1 MRYRAVTTIVAAVTL
16 AAAGCGGS
24 SGHGTSS
31 NATTQENVQSNVQ
44 PQPPAPRHGT
54 TRHPQPAG
62 SGAAPQRCPA
72 GTAASSAGCTPVQV
86 QPRYTSPARTPTPR
100 ANTPQGRAQAQQSPD
115 CQNNPPP
122 PGYKGPL
129 QC

>member
-1 MRYRAVTTIVAAVTL
+1 MRYRAVTTFAAAATL

-24 SGHGTSS
+24 SGHATSS

-44 PQPPAPRHGT
+44 PQPPRPRHAT
-54 TRHPQPAG
+54 THHAQPPT
-62 SGAAPQRCPA
+62 SGAAPQGCPA
-72 GTAASSAGCTPVQV
+72 GTTASSSGCTPVQA
-86 QPRYTSPARTPTPR
+86 QPRYTPPAQTPTPR
-100 ANTPQGRAQAQQSPD
+100 ANTPQGRSQAQQSPD

-122 PGYKGPL
+122 PGYNGPL